1 MIARIEKLMKHE
13 VAGSPMGGLRWTS
26 KSTEKIARE
35 LRKLGIAVCA
45 NTVGKLLKKMKFSLR
60 VNRKWLESATTL
72 SPEDRDG
79 QFVYI
84 SERRE
89 AFAAAGDP
97 VVSVDTKK
105 KELVGNFKN
114 SGKCWEKESVK
125 VNDHDFRSQAEGRA
139 VPYGVYDVRAN
150 AGWVEVGAS
159 HDTPGFAVDA
169 IEAWWLGEGR
179 KRYPDAKNLLILADC
194 GGSNGYR
201 LRAWKWQLHQ
211 QLCNRLGLSVTVCHY
226 PPGTSKYNPIEHRLF
241 SEISKNWA
249 GKPLTS
255 FERIVKFI
263 RATGTATGLK
273 VKASLNAKHYAKG
286 QSISDTQIDEL
297 NLTRHETFPQWNYS
311 LAPDTM

>member
-1 MIARIEKLMKHE
+1 MKHE

-26 KSTEKIARE
+26 KSTEKIACE
-35 LRKLGIAVCA
+35 LRKIGIEICA
-45 NTVGKLLKKMKFSLR
+45 NTVGKLLKQMKFSLR

-72 SPEDRDG
+72 SPEDRDR

-89 AFAAAGDP
+89 EFAAAGDP
-97 VVSVDTKK
+97 VISVDTKK

-114 SGKCWEKESVK
+114 NGKCWEKEAVK

-139 VPYGVYDVRAN
+139 VPYGIYDVRAN

-169 IEAWWLGEGR
+169 IEGWWLGEDR
-179 KRYPDAKNLLILADC
+179 KRYPDAGNLLILADC

-201 LRAWKWQLHQ
+201 LRAWKWQLQQ
-211 QLCNRLGLSVTVCHY
+211 QLCNRLGLSVTVSHY
-226 PPGTSKYNPIEHRLF
+226 PAGTSKYNPIEHRLF

-263 RATGTATGLK
+263 RATGTSTGLK
-273 VKASLNAKHYAKG
+273 VKASLNANHYAKG
-286 QSISDTQIDEL
+286 QSITDAQIDEL

-311 LAPDTM
+311 LAPDIM